1 MRRSLAVFAVTT
13 ALLAAPAGRPVLLD
27 RIWSVLSAIWNGP
40 STDAGCGA
48 DPYGLCAPAAQPTA
62 DVGCGFDP
70 FGRCTSAAQPAADAG
85 CGMDPYGLC
94 TPAAQPAADAGCGM
108 DPFGCPKGS

>member
-27 RIWSVLSAIWNGP
+27 RIWSVLSTIWSGP
-40 STDAGCGA
+40 STDAGCGW
-48 DPYGLCAPAAQPTA
+48 DPN
-62 DVGCGFDP
+62 
-70 FGRCTSAAQPAADAG
+70 GRCTPVVQPDAG
-85 CGMDPYGLC
+85 CGADPFGLC
-94 TPAAQPAADAGCGM
+94 TPAAQPTIDAGCGM

>member
-27 RIWSVLSAIWNGP
+27 RIWSVLSAIWSGP

-48 DPYGLCAPAAQPTA
+48 DPYGRCTPVVQPEEGCGADPYGRCTTAAQPA
-62 DVGCGFDP
+62 VDAGCGFDP
-70 FGRCTSAAQPAADAG
+70 N
-85 CGMDPYGLC
+85 
-94 TPAAQPAADAGCGM
+94 
-108 DPFGCPKGS
+108 GCPKGS